1 MEKEYQDIFN
11 EIQDTFGKSKLQPS
25 QYSALALAYIGDA
38 VYDLIIRTIVIDLGA
53 GHVKNFHRMTSSVV
67 KAEAQAKLMKIL
79 EDKLTEEEVAYYRRG
94 RNAKSATSA
103 KNASIVDY
111 RIATGFEALVWLL
124 VFDAPDGASY
134 EIVARWSDRSRSDAS
149 QIMYSHDRSRSD
161 APQIMY
167 SHDRSELNCFG
178 TVV

>member
-1 MEKEYQDIFN
+1 MSELAWQFFILSLLFTHTCTVTPIPHSYIC
-11 EIQDTFGKSKLQPS
+11 
-25 QYSALALAYIGDA
+25 YSALALAYIGDA

-111 RIATGFEALVWLL
+111 RVATGFEALVGYWYLTHQMERAMKLL
-124 VFDAPDGASY
+124 HDGLIEA
-134 EIVARWSDRSRSDAS
+134 E
-149 QIMYSHDRSRSD
+149 QMPHK
-161 APQIMY
+161 
-167 SHDRSELNCFG
+167 
-178 TVV
+178 

>member
-38 VYDLIIRTIVIDLGA
+38 IVIDLGA

-111 RIATGFEALVWLL
+111 RIATGFEALVGYWYLTHQMERAMKLL
-124 VFDAPDGASY
+124 HDGLIEA
-134 EIVARWSDRSRSDAS
+134 D
-149 QIMYSHDRSRSD
+149 QMPHK
-161 APQIMY
+161 
-167 SHDRSELNCFG
+167 
-178 TVV
+178 

>member
-79 EDKLTEEEVAYYRRG
+79 EDKLTEEEVAYL
-94 RNAKSATSA
+94 SL
-103 KNASIVDY
+103 IH
-111 RIATGFEALVWLL
+111 I
-124 VFDAPDGASY
+124 
-134 EIVARWSDRSRSDAS
+134 
-149 QIMYSHDRSRSD
+149 
-161 APQIMY
+161 
-167 SHDRSELNCFG
+167 
-178 TVV
+178 

>member
-1 MEKEYQDIFN
+1 MKTGCERQMIGIIDYDAGNIKSVEK
-11 EIQDTFGKSKLQPS
+11 
-25 QYSALALAYIGDA
+25 ALAYIGDA

-111 RIATGFEALVWLL
+111 RVATGFEALVGYWYLTHQMERAMKLL
-124 VFDAPDGASY
+124 HDGLILSL
-134 EIVARWSDRSRSDAS
+134 IH
-149 QIMYSHDRSRSD
+149 I
-161 APQIMY
+161 
-167 SHDRSELNCFG
+167 
-178 TVV
+178 

>member
-11 EIQDTFGKSKLQPS
+11 AIQDTFGKSKLQPS

-111 RIATGFEALVWLL
+111 RIATGFEALVGYWYLTHQMERAMKLL
-124 VFDAPDGASY
+124 HDGLIEA
-134 EIVARWSDRSRSDAS
+134 D
-149 QIMYSHDRSRSD
+149 QMPHK
-161 APQIMY
+161 
-167 SHDRSELNCFG
+167 
-178 TVV
+178 